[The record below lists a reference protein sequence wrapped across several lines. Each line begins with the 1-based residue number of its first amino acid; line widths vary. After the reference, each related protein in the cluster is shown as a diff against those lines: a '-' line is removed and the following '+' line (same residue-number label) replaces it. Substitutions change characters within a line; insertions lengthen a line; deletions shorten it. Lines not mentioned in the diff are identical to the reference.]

1 MGSQSSKA
9 PQGDVTAEEAAGP
22 SPAKANGQENGHVK
36 SNGDLTPK
44 GEGESPPVNGTDEA
58 AGDTGDAIEPAPP
71 SQEAE
76 AKGEV
81 APKETP
87 KKKKKFS
94 FKKPFKLSGLSFKR
108 NRKEGGGDSS
118 ASSPTEEE
126 QEQGEISACRKEG
139 TAQEGKAAATPESQE
154 PQAKGAEASAASKG
168 GDTEE
173 EAGPQAAEP
182 STPLGPQEWPCI
194 SQRWAGWVAGWGQ
207 VGDLLSCKN
216 CAVLVRSLPGPGAL
230 ADFLC
235 PEKGLVAPFQPC
247 SLPPVDSPIS
257 HLVLFLRPVED
268 GPLRFPKLG

>member
-9 PQGDVTAEEAAGP
+9 PRGDVTAEEAAGA

-58 AGDTGDAIEPAPP
+58 AGATGDAIEPAPP
-71 SQEAE
+71 SQGAE
-76 AKGEV
+76 AKGD
-81 APKETP
+81 APPKETP

-126 QEQGEISACRKEG
+126 QEQGEIGACSEEG
-139 TAQEGKAAATPESQE
+139 TAPEGKAAATPESQE
-154 PQAKGAEASAASKG
+154 PQAKGAEAGASCKG

-173 EAGPQAAEP
+173 EAGPPAEP
-182 STPLGPQEWPCI
+182 STPSGPESGPTP
-194 SQRWAGWVAGWGQ
+194 AGAEQ
-207 VGDLLSCKN
+207 N
-216 CAVLVRSLPGPGAL
+216 
-230 ADFLC
+230 
-235 PEKGLVAPFQPC
+235 E
-247 SLPPVDSPIS
+247 
-257 HLVLFLRPVED
+257 
-268 GPLRFPKLG
+268 

>member
-1 MGSQSSKA
+1 MRFAPRTPPPRTQPHPSARRAVPAELSPAAPARGGSGRPQQTPIMGSQSSKA
-9 PQGDVTAEEAAGP
+9 PRGDVTAEEAAGA
-22 SPAKANGQENGHVK
+22 SPAKANGQENGHVR

-58 AGDTGDAIEPAPP
+58 AGATGDAIEPAPP

-126 QEQGEISACRKEG
+126 QEQREISACSDEG
-139 TAQEGKAAATPESQE
+139 TAQEGKAPATPESQE
-154 PQAKGAEASAASKG
+154 PQFTGSAASKE
-168 GDTEE
+168 GDTEQ
-173 EAGPQAAEP
+173 EAGPRAAEP
-182 STPLGPQEWPCI
+182 STPSESGPTPASAEQNE
-194 SQRWAGWVAGWGQ
+194 
-207 VGDLLSCKN
+207 
-216 CAVLVRSLPGPGAL
+216 
-230 ADFLC
+230 
-235 PEKGLVAPFQPC
+235 
-247 SLPPVDSPIS
+247 
-257 HLVLFLRPVED
+257 
-268 GPLRFPKLG
+268 